1 MFSGFGGSNVVG
13 ILVKADTKDAEAGIS
28 KMSTLMKGGLAVAAG
43 VALNSVKDFVVGSLA
58 SFSDLNESLN
68 ALDVTYGENAEGI
81 KKLGEEAATSL
92 GLSNAE
98 FNGYAVSLGAFV
110 EKIAGDTGDV
120 VGTMGTLT
128 TRVSDF
134 ASVMNLDVGEAMEK
148 FRSGLS
154 GESEPLRKFGIDVS
168 AANVKAFA
176 LANGIGEVG
185 RELTEGEKV
194 QARYGTIMEQTAKTA
209 GDFANTSDDVANKQR
224 IVNAELENSK
234 ALLGQALVPLQQAWL
249 DVQQDAI
256 PILTDLA
263 DVLGFITSGLGE
275 NEEAVE
281 GSTEKWSI
289 AGAVWGAL
297 PFQDMID
304 LLGKTADATRDSE
317 EAIEAQTESAKK
329 MDWRKQFQD
338 LTTNTGGYED
348 LTGAIEDT
356 EEAQEDLNIEIQTGT
371 ELMRDAFDEMRGQT
385 DATFA
390 LKNAKQGQADAQA
403 AVNAAVEEFGARSP
417 EHLTALEEL
426 AGASLDLRDAEIR
439 LVEQGAPTRD
449 EFVHQQ
455 ISLGLTRAEAEL
467 LATAYDEL
475 FTPRTVTHTIKFD
488 QPTGANPGRV
498 PGRAKGGHQSAHEVG
513 VVGEEGP
520 ELWVPDTG
528 GTVVPLNG
536 KTTAAGGG
544 VNITVNGFVG
554 SELALAAEIDRL
566 LTRRAKYSALG
577 FA

>member
-281 GSTEKWSI
+281 GSTEKWSL

-317 EAIEAQTESAKK
+317 EATEDAAEASKK

-371 ELMRDAFDEMRGQT
+371 ELMREAFDEMRGQT

-439 LVEQGAPTRD
+439 LVEQGSLTRD
-449 EFVHQQ
+449 EFVNQQ
-455 ISLGLTRAEAEL
+455 VSLGLTLDQAEL
-467 LATAYDEL
+467 LASAYDEL
-475 FTPRTVTHTIKFD
+475 FTPRTVTHTINFK
-488 QPTGANPGRV
+488 QPTKENPFAI

-536 KTTAAGGG
+536 AAGGG
-544 VNITVNGFVG
+544 QMMHVTVMLPNGNVLFD
-554 SELALAAEIDRL
+554 EIRRIEKSL
-566 LTRRAKYSALG
+566 L
-577 FA
+577 

>member
-28 KMSTLMKGGLAVAAG
+28 RMSTGMKAGLAVAAG
-43 VALNSVKDFVVGSLA
+43 VALDAVKDFVVGSLA

-68 ALDVTYGENAEGI
+68 ALEVTYGDNAEGI
-81 KKLGEEAATSL
+81 KKLGEEAAQNL

-98 FNGYAVSLGAFV
+98 FNGFAVSISAFA
-110 EKIAGDTGDV
+110 EQIAGKSGDV
-120 VGTMGTLT
+120 VGTVDLLT
-128 TRVSDF
+128 TRISDF
-134 ASVMNLDVGEAMEK
+134 ASVMNIDVPEAAEK
-148 FRSGLS
+148 FQSGLAGQS
-154 GESEPLRKFGIDVS
+154 RPLREFGIDVS
-168 AANVKAFA
+168 DARVKAFA

-209 GDFANTSDDVANKQR
+209 GDFANTSDEVANKQR

-234 ALLGQALVPLQQAWL
+234 ALLGEALVPLQQAWL
-249 DVQQDAI
+249 DVQRDTI
-256 PILTDLA
+256 PILTDIA
-263 DVLGFITSGLGE
+263 DVLGFMTSGLGE

-338 LTTNTGGYED
+338 LTTNTGGFED

-371 ELMRDAFDEMRGQT
+371 ELMREAFDEMRGQT

-390 LKNAKQGQADAQA
+390 LKNAKQEQADAQA
-403 AVNAAVEEFGARSP
+403 AVNAAVKEFGARSP

-439 LVEQGAPTRD
+439 LVEQGSLTRD
-449 EFVHQQ
+449 EFVNQQ
-455 ISLGLTRAEAEL
+455 VSLGLTRAEAEL

-475 FTPRTVTHTIKFD
+475 FTPRTVTHTIKFN
-488 QPTGANPGRV
+488 QPTAASPGRV

-536 KTTAAGGG
+536 KTSAVGGG
-544 VNITVNGFVG
+544 ITFIINGFVG
-554 SELALAAEIDRL
+554 SELAMAAEIDRL
-566 LTRRAKYSALG
+566 LTRRAKYSSLG
-577 FA
+577 FN